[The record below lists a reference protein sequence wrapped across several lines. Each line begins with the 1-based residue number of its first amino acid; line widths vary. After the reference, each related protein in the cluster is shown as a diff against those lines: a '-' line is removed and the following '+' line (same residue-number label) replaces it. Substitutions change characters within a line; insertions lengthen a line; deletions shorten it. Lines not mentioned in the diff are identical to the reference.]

1 MARLALLAVMLGI
14 AAPQFTSSVN
24 QVEIYASVTDAR
36 GRPVRG
42 LRAEDFDVR
51 EDGVRQRI
59 TVFAEAD
66 FPLSTAIA
74 VDSSFSMTGERL
86 AVAKSAARIFLGALR
101 PDDQSMLMSI
111 GGRVDVLAPLSTDR
125 DAQFR
130 ALDRLQ
136 SWGTT
141 SLHDAIIAAIDRLQP
156 AKGRRALVVLS
167 DGDDR
172 YSDATADAV
181 LARARQSDVMI
192 YPVALGR
199 RMPVLFSHLAT
210 ITGGRAFHER
220 STRRL
225 PDTLR
230 AIAEE
235 LRRQYLLG
243 YAPSREAGQQARG
256 DERPEGR
263 SGHIRWRDI
272 DVRVNRP
279 SALSGVE
286 GRVTVRARDGYY
298 AR

>member
-1 MARLALLAVMLGI
+1 MARLTVLAVMLGI

-24 QVEIYASVTDAR
+24 QVEIYASVTDAG

-42 LRAEDFDVR
+42 LRAEDFEVR
-51 EDGVRQRI
+51 EDGVVQRI
-59 TVFAEAD
+59 SVFAEAD
-66 FPLSTAIA
+66 FPLSTAVA
-74 VDSSFSMTGERL
+74 VDASFSMTGERL
-86 AVAKSAARIFLGALR
+86 AVATSAARIFLGALR
-101 PDDQSMLMSI
+101 PEDQSMLMSI
-111 GGRVDVLAPLSTDR
+111 GGNVEVLAPLSSDR
-125 DAQFR
+125 GAQFR
-130 ALDRLQ
+130 ALDRLR
-136 SWGTT
+136 SWGST
-141 SLHDAIIAAIDRLQP
+141 SLHDAIIAAIDHLQP
-156 AKGRRALVVLS
+156 ARGRRALIVLS

-172 YSDATADAV
+172 YSEATADAV

-199 RMPVLFSHLAT
+199 RMPVLFTHLAT

-230 AIAEE
+230 AIADE

-243 YAPSREAGQQARG
+243 YAPSRETGADPRAG
-256 DERPEGR
+256 
-263 SGHIRWRDI
+263 SVRWRDI

-279 SALSGVE
+279 G
-286 GRVTVRARDGYY
+286 VTVRARDGYY

>member
-1 MARLALLAVMLGI
+1 MARLTVLAVMLGI

-24 QVEIYASVTDAR
+24 QVEIYASVTDAG
-36 GRPVRG
+36 GRPVQG
-42 LRAEDFDVR
+42 LRAEDFEVR
-51 EDGVRQRI
+51 EDGVVQRI
-59 TVFAEAD
+59 SVFAEAD
-66 FPLSTAIA
+66 FPLSAAVA

-101 PDDQSMLMSI
+101 PGDQSMLMSI
-111 GGRVDVLAPLSTDR
+111 GGSVDVLAPLSSDR
-125 DAQFR
+125 ETQFR
-130 ALDRLQ
+130 ALDRLRP
-136 SWGTT
+136 WGST
-141 SLHDAIIAAIDRLQP
+141 SLHDAIIAAIDQLQP
-156 AKGRRALVVLS
+156 ARGRRALIVLS

-172 YSDATADAV
+172 YSEARADAV

-199 RMPVLFSHLAT
+199 RMPVLFTHLAT

-230 AIAEE
+230 AIADE

-243 YAPSREAGQQARG
+243 YAPSRETGAGHRAG
-256 DERPEGR
+256 TV
-263 SGHIRWRDI
+263 SWRDI

-279 SALSGVE
+279 G
-286 GRVTVRARDGYY
+286 VTVRARDGYY